1 MAITQKND
9 PNYIKDF
16 LGYLKS
22 VKGLSPNTIQSYY
35 YDLKSFLNFVAI
47 RLEILDEND
56 EYYYTAVTID
66 DIKKLQINDLYAF
79 ISYADEDLYNTNY
92 GKYRKAAVVH
102 ALYAYL
108 MKVNLIDNNV
118 ANELE
123 MPKIDQRL
131 PIYLSLNQC
140 ETLLN
145 TIMNNENNEMRNRD
159 YAIIML
165 FLNCGLRISELTS
178 LNLDSINEDRYIN
191 VVGKGNKERQIY
203 LNDATFSAI
212 KDYIELRPKDVKES
226 DKHAL
231 FISQKKVRMSNRA
244 VQYMFDKYLLEAG
257 LDKNKFTV
265 HKLRHTAATLMYKY
279 GSVDIRSLQE
289 ILGHTSV
296 ATTQIYTHLDNST
309 LKKSIEN
316 NPLANRKK
324 Y

>member
-56 EYYYTAVTID
+56 EYYYTAVTVD

-79 ISYADEDLYNTNY
+79 ISYADEDLDNTNY

-145 TIMNNENNEMRNRD
+145 TIMKNENNEMRNRD

-226 DKHAL
+226 EKHAL

>member
-56 EYYYTAVTID
+56 EYYYKAVTVD

-79 ISYADEDLYNTNY
+79 ISYADVDLDNTNY

-145 TIMNNENNEMRNRD
+145 TIMKNENNEMRNRD

-212 KDYIELRPKDVKES
+212 KDYIEVRPKDVKES

-244 VQYMFDKYLLEAG
+244 VQYMFDKYLFEAG

>member
-1 MAITQKND
+1 
-9 PNYIKDF
+9 
-16 LGYLKS
+16 
-22 VKGLSPNTIQSYY
+22 
-35 YDLKSFLNFVAI
+35 
-47 RLEILDEND
+47 
-56 EYYYTAVTID
+56 
-66 DIKKLQINDLYAF
+66 
-79 ISYADEDLYNTNY
+79 
-92 GKYRKAAVVH
+92 
-102 ALYAYL
+102 

-131 PIYLSLNQC
+131 PIYLTLNQC

-145 TIMNNENNEMRNRD
+145 TIMKNENNEMRNRD

-178 LNLDSINEDRYIN
+178 LNLDSINENRYIN
-191 VVGKGNKERQIY
+191 VVGKGNKERQLY

>member
-79 ISYADEDLYNTNY
+79 ISYADEDLDNNNY

-102 ALYAYL
+102 AIYAYL

-145 TIMNNENNEMRNRD
+145 TIMKNENNEMRNRD

-226 DKHAL
+226 DKQAL